1 MVDTGTGALRGVA
14 RKETAR
20 RHDTVLNEM
29 QLVAYIVDGGT
40 TALLIYLLYT
50 ERVARQRDSD
60 AFRRFSM
67 RMIEYVAEIVANRH
81 KPDGETRNV
90 MRPDVSA
97 DDYFKDKD

>member
-1 MVDTGTGALRGVA
+1 VRKAAARG
-14 RKETAR
+14 R
-20 RHDTVLNEM
+20 DTVLTEM
-29 QLVAYIVDGGT
+29 ELVAYIVDGGT
-40 TALLIYLLYT
+40 TAMLVYLLYT

-81 KPDGETRNV
+81 KEDGETRNV
-90 MRPDVSA
+90 MRPDVSG